1 MAREEVMWCCW
12 FYLCLGI
19 SSCITIW
26 GFPSLAENIAEHTQ
40 GYNAVISACARVGDQ
55 WWMVAWQRFIAGSW
69 VGMTHTSSQG
79 DSRGVYGI
87 GVGCPACAAWSSM
100 FLRIYFLCFD
110 HAAINGW
117 DKTQLNLWLN
127 WSLQRMMG
135 TYPPKKGTNSLQST
149 RRWVRH
155 GSLGRDGCGTDS
167 SRVIWDSSGSK
178 PTYTDLMP

>member
-1 MAREEVMWCCW
+1 MKWQRRRWCGAAG
-12 FYLCLGI
+12 F
-19 SSCITIW
+19 TFVW
-26 GFPSLAENIAEHTQ
+26 GSQVASPFGVSQ

-69 VGMTHTSSQG
+69 VGMTHASSQG

-87 GVGCPACAAWSSM
+87 GVGCPAFAAWSSM

-149 RRWVRH
+149 RWVRH
-155 GSLGRDGCGTDS
+155 GSLGRAGCGTDS

>member
-1 MAREEVMWCCW
+1 MAKEEMMWCCW

-55 WWMVAWQRFIAGSW
+55 WWMVPWQRFIAGSW

-87 GVGCPACAAWSSM
+87 RVGCPAFAA
-100 FLRIYFLCFD
+100 
-110 HAAINGW
+110 
-117 DKTQLNLWLN
+117 
-127 WSLQRMMG
+127 
-135 TYPPKKGTNSLQST
+135 
-149 RRWVRH
+149 
-155 GSLGRDGCGTDS
+155 
-167 SRVIWDSSGSK
+167 
-178 PTYTDLMP
+178 